1 MVGFQLPDSHKEIA
15 KNLMCGGAAGG
26 LGIFIGQPFDFI
38 KIQLQTQPK
47 LYPSALACFINV
59 VRKDGFLSLYRG
71 LTAPFV
77 GQFLQNALIFAGEG
91 VALRY
96 LEPDIKFQK
105 EMSSK
110 TVMNVFLAGSFGGL
124 LQCLVLVPADLIK
137 CKLQVDRIDGK
148 PAYTGNMDCIKKV
161 YRTEGLKGFYK
172 GFGVTALREVPA
184 FGVYF
189 FVYRYSL
196 RLMNNTTNTTS
207 TTTSSS
213 SSSSSSS
220 PDTSLTLPSPHA
232 QCDSKDAIDHYNPPP
247 STSSSSTSHHH
258 HHHHHSPEHD
268 LTTMTAGGLVGTVAS
283 SNSPHLETD
292 VGDDDSGP
300 GISTMIAGGLAGCA
314 SWLLIYPVDV
324 VKSYVQTGGGGGN
337 NSNAYEVTKYLY
349 RKHGLGVFTKGLGV
363 TMLRAFP
370 VNAAVFYT
378 LETLKHR
385 FGLD

>member
-1 MVGFQLPDSHKEIA
+1 MVGFQLPENQKEIA

-47 LYPSALACFINV
+47 QYPSAVTCFLNI

-71 LTAPFV
+71 LTAPFI

-96 LEPDIKFQK
+96 LEPDIKFHK

-110 TVMNVFLAGSFGGL
+110 TVMNVFLAGSCGGL

-137 CKLQVDRIDGK
+137 CKLQVDRVEGK
-148 PAYTGNMDCIKKV
+148 PAYTGNIDCIRKI
-161 YRTEGLKGFYK
+161 YRKEGMSGFFK

-196 RLMNNTTNTTS
+196 RLMNNT
-207 TTTSSS
+207 SSS

-220 PDTSLTLPSPHA
+220 SDTQLALPTPHA
-232 QCDSKDAIDHYNPPP
+232 QCDSKEAIDRYETHA
-247 STSSSSTSHHH
+247 STSSSSSLHHPPHHH
-258 HHHHHSPEHD
+258 LPHEHD
-268 LTTMTAGGLVGTVAS
+268 LNTMTAGGLAGTCATS
-283 SNSPHLETD
+283 SSPHTETD
-292 VGDDDSGP
+292 VGDDGP

-324 VKSYVQTGGGGGN
+324 VKSYVQTAGISS
-337 NSNAYEVTKYLY
+337 NSGSGSSSAYEVTKYLY
-349 RKHGLGVFTKGLGV
+349 RKHGIGVFTKGLGV
-363 TMLRAFP
+363 TLLRAFP